1 MSTGTNIAPAV
12 GTHMHV
18 QLLLCIGLPML
29 ILPCLTAIAYFGFQ
43 YFKARKNTRTD
54 VEQGDCI
61 KTSTRTSSGG
71 ESDELQYEMTPA
83 LLTKSV
89 QIPPAAV
96 FRNF

>member
-1 MSTGTNIAPAV
+1 ML
-12 GTHMHV
+12 V

-29 ILPCLTAIAYFGFQ
+29 ILPCLTAVVYFGFR
-43 YFKARKNTRTD
+43 YFKSRKNARTD

-61 KTSTRTSSGG
+61 KTSTRASSSDG
-71 ESDELQYEMTPA
+71 SDESQYEMTPA